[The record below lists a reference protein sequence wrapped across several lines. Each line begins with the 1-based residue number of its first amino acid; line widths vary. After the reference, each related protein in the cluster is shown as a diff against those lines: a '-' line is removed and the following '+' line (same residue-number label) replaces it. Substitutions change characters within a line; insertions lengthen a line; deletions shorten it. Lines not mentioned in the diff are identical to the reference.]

1 MIAITDGNRV
11 HIGVRNVDDIECEF
25 NGVRIYNDDGDLVFS
40 HGPSPIVW
48 PEWANEAWINGDE
61 GLEFYGLLS
70 PETGPGWFQIA
81 TRERFKPV
89 KPWSKE
95 DLQAQ
100 VLAGGVTAHSICQAA
115 MGHMDDR
122 ATTYDQKGGERSMGK
137 TVTAFNVLTGH
148 SLTEEQGWLLMEL
161 LKCARSQQGNYR
173 ADNYED
179 ATAYAALRGEAAYN
193 ARGTDK

>member
-1 MIAITDGNRV
+1 MIAITEGNRV

-25 NGVRIYNDDGDLVFS
+25 KGIRIYNDDGDLVFS

-48 PEWANEAWINGDE
+48 PEWANEAWINRDK
-61 GLEFYGLLS
+61 GLVFRCAHD
-70 PETGPGWFQIA
+70 PAIGPGWFQIA
-81 TRERFKPV
+81 TRKQV
-89 KPWSKE
+89 KPT
-95 DLQAQ
+95 DINCNQLT
-100 VLAGGVTAHSICQAA
+100 TAHTICQAA

-137 TVTAFNVLTGH
+137 TVTAFNSLTGH
-148 SLTEEQGWLLMEL
+148 RLTEEQGWLLMEL

-179 ATAYAALRGEAAYN
+179 ATAYAALRGEAAAHERN
-193 ARGTDK
+193 N

>member
-1 MIAITDGNRV
+1 MIAITDCNRV
-11 HIGVRNVDDIECEF
+11 HIGVRNVEDIECEF

-48 PEWANEAWINGDE
+48 PEWAEWANEAWINGDE
-61 GLEFYGLLS
+61 GLKFHGAHA
-70 PETGPGWFQIA
+70 PATGPGWFQIA
-81 TRERFKPV
+81 TREPV
-89 KPWSKE
+89 LPTNT
-95 DLQAQ
+95 
-100 VLAGGVTAHSICQAA
+100 VTAHSICQAA

-137 TVTAFNVLTGH
+137 TVTAFNALTGH

-179 ATAYAALRGEAAYN
+179 ATAYAALRGEAAAHERN
-193 ARGTDK
+193 N

>member
-25 NGVRIYNDDGDLVFS
+25 KGVRIYNDDGDLVFS

-48 PEWANEAWINGDE
+48 PEWANEAWINGD
-61 GLEFYGLLS
+61 GKLVFHDAPMLRS
-70 PETGPGWFQIA
+70 PPFWFQIA
-81 TRERFKPV
+81 TREPALPTNTF
-89 KPWSKE
+89 
-95 DLQAQ
+95 
-100 VLAGGVTAHSICQAA
+100 TAHSICQAA

-137 TVTAFNVLTGH
+137 TVTAFNALTGNN
-148 SLTEEQGWLLMEL
+148 LTEEQGWLLMEL

-179 ATAYAALRGEAAYN
+179 ATAYAALRGEAAAHERN
-193 ARGTDK
+193 N

>member
-11 HIGVRNVDDIECEF
+11 HIGVRNVGDIECEVK
-25 NGVRIYNDDGDLVFS
+25 GVRIYNDDGDLVFS

-48 PEWANEAWINGDE
+48 PEYTKAVWINGD
-61 GLEFYGLLS
+61 GKLVFHGALD
-70 PETGPGWFQIA
+70 PAPGPGWFQIA
-81 TRERFKPV
+81 TREQV
-89 KPWSKE
+89 KPTNT
-95 DLQAQ
+95 
-100 VLAGGVTAHSICQAA
+100 VTAHSICQAA

-137 TVTAFNVLTGH
+137 TVTAFNALTGH

-161 LKCARSQQGNYR
+161 LKCARSQQGDYR

-179 ATAYAALRGEAAYN
+179 ATAYAALRGEAAAHERN
-193 ARGTDK
+193 N

>member
-25 NGVRIYNDDGDLVFS
+25 EGVRIYNDDGDLVFS

-48 PEWANEAWINGDE
+48 PEWTNEAWITDKHKLVFHGAP
-61 GLEFYGLLS
+61 S
-70 PETGPGWFQIA
+70 PAPGPGWFQIA
-81 TRERFKPV
+81 IRERV
-89 KPWSKE
+89 KPT
-95 DLQAQ
+95 DINGNRLT
-100 VLAGGVTAHSICQAA
+100 TAHSICKTA

-137 TVTAFNVLTGH
+137 TVTAFNALTGH

-161 LKCARSQQGNYR
+161 LKCARSQQGKYR

>member
-11 HIGVRNVDDIECEF
+11 HVGINSVDDIECEF

-48 PEWANEAWINGDE
+48 PEWANEAGINGD
-61 GLEFYGLLS
+61 GKLVFQA
-70 PETGPGWFQIA
+70 PGPGWFQIA
-81 TRERFKPV
+81 TREWV
-89 KPWSKE
+89 KPTNT
-95 DLQAQ
+95 
-100 VLAGGVTAHSICQAA
+100 VTAHSICQAA

-137 TVTAFNVLTGH
+137 TVTAFNSLTGH
-148 SLTEEQGWLLMEL
+148 HLTEEQGWLLMEL

-179 ATAYAALRGEAAYN
+179 ATAYAALRGEAAAHERN
-193 ARGTDK
+193 N

>member
-11 HIGVRNVDDIECEF
+11 HVGVRNVDDIECEF
-25 NGVRIYNDDGDLVFS
+25 KGVRIYNDDGDLVFS

-48 PEWANEAWINGDE
+48 PEWATEAGINVDGELWFHDDQSPAP
-61 GLEFYGLLS
+61 GL
-70 PETGPGWFQIA
+70 GWFKIA
-81 TRERFKPV
+81 TRERV
-89 KPWSKE
+89 K
-95 DLQAQ
+95 LTNT
-100 VLAGGVTAHSICQAA
+100 VTAHSICQAA

-137 TVTAFNVLTGH
+137 TVTAFNALTGH
-148 SLTEEQGWLLMEL
+148 QLTEEQGWLLMEL

>member
-11 HIGVRNVDDIECEF
+11 HISVRNVDDVECEF

-40 HGPSPIVW
+40 NGPSPIVW
-48 PEWANEAWINGDE
+48 PEWANEAWITDKHKLVFHGDQ
-61 GLEFYGLLS
+61 S
-70 PETGPGWFQIA
+70 PAPGPGWFQIA
-81 TRERFKPV
+81 TREPV
-89 KPWSKE
+89 LPTNT
-95 DLQAQ
+95 
-100 VLAGGVTAHSICQAA
+100 VTAHTICQAA

-137 TVTAFNVLTGH
+137 TVTAFNSLTGH
-148 SLTEEQGWLLMEL
+148 HLTEEQGWLLMEL

-179 ATAYAALRGEAAYN
+179 ATAYAELRGEAAAHERN
-193 ARGTDK
+193 N

>member
-11 HIGVRNVDDIECEF
+11 HIGARNVDDIECEF

-48 PEWANEAWINGDE
+48 PEWTNEAWINGDE

-70 PETGPGWFQIA
+70 PTPGPGWFQIA
-81 TRERFKPV
+81 TRER
-89 KPWSKE
+89 
-95 DLQAQ
+95 
-100 VLAGGVTAHSICQAA
+100 VLPTDINGNRLTTAHSICQAA

-137 TVTAFNVLTGH
+137 TVTAFNALTGH

-179 ATAYAALRGEAAYN
+179 ATAYAALRGEAAAHERN
-193 ARGTDK
+193 N

>member
-1 MIAITDGNRV
+1 MIAITGGNRV
-11 HIGVRNVDDIECEF
+11 HVGINSVDDIECEF
-25 NGVRIYNDDGDLVFS
+25 KGVRIYNDDGDLVFS

-48 PEWANEAWINGDE
+48 PEWANEAWINGD
-61 GLEFYGLLS
+61 GKLVFHS
-70 PETGPGWFQIA
+70 AHAPAPGPGWFQIA
-81 TRERFKPV
+81 IREPSL
-89 KPWSKE
+89 PTNT
-95 DLQAQ
+95 
-100 VLAGGVTAHSICQAA
+100 VTAHSICQAA

-137 TVTAFNVLTGH
+137 TVTAFNALTGH
-148 SLTEEQGWLLMEL
+148 QLTEEQGWLLMEL

-193 ARGTDK
+193 ARGAE

>member
-25 NGVRIYNDDGDLVFS
+25 KGVRIYNDDGDLVFS

-48 PEWANEAWINGDE
+48 PEWANEAWINGDG
-61 GLEFYGLLS
+61 GLEFSGLLF

-81 TRERFKPV
+81 TRERVSPTNT
-89 KPWSKE
+89 
-95 DLQAQ
+95 
-100 VLAGGVTAHSICQAA
+100 VTAHSICQAA

-137 TVTAFNVLTGH
+137 TVTAFNALTGH

-179 ATAYAALRGEAAYN
+179 ATAYAALRGEAAAHKRN
-193 ARGTDK
+193 N

>member
-25 NGVRIYNDDGDLVFS
+25 KGVRIYNDDGDLVFS

-48 PEWANEAWINGDE
+48 PEWANEAWINGVAGKLVFFHDA
-61 GLEFYGLLS
+61 
-70 PETGPGWFQIA
+70 PMPATGPGWFQIA
-81 TRERFKPV
+81 TREPV
-89 KPWSKE
+89 LPTNT
-95 DLQAQ
+95 
-100 VLAGGVTAHSICQAA
+100 VTAHSICQAA

-137 TVTAFNVLTGH
+137 IVIAFNVLTGH

-173 ADNYED
+173 DDNYED
-179 ATAYAALRGEAAYN
+179 ATAYAALRGEAA
-193 ARGTDK
+193 ARERNN